1 MFSGFDV
8 SKYANPVF
16 GPHLFFVSRAVD
28 QKTCSDRLQELC
40 HELTVARGS
49 SYQKRFGSKSVFLQG
64 AILTRSIHNK
74 TQLLKPDPPV

>member
-16 GPHLFFVSRAVD
+16 GPHLFFVSRGVD

-40 HELTVARGS
+40 HEVTVAGDR
-49 SYQKRFGSKSVFLQG
+49 
-64 AILTRSIHNK
+64 AIRNGLVVSQFSCKERS
-74 TQLLKPDPPV
+74 